1 MSSMDYVFDLTD
13 KLEQNNFQYVLAT
26 LRPGEKV
33 DKIDVF
39 YWIPDE
45 LSRKE
50 LATVLGKIS
59 EDLLTK
65 TDDEIQ
71 KERTIEAEG
80 NHEASDEDEDE
91 DDFFK
96 NDEEN

>member
-1 MSSMDYVFDLTD
+1 MDCVFDLTD
-13 KLEQNNFQYVLAT
+13 KLEKENFQYVLTT

-45 LSRKE
+45 LSRRE
-50 LATVLGKIS
+50 LATVLGKVS

-65 TDDEIQ
+65 SDNEIQ
-71 KERTIEAEG
+71 KERTIEAED
-80 NHEASDEDEDE
+80 HDPSDEDE

-96 NDEEN
+96 NDKED

>member
-13 KLEQNNFQYVLAT
+13 KLEENQIQYVMTT
-26 LRPGEKV
+26 LRPGEKI
-33 DKIDVF
+33 DKIDV
-39 YWIPDE
+39 YYSITDP

-59 EDLLTK
+59 EDLLNK
-65 TDDEIQ
+65 TDEEIQ
-71 KERTIEAEG
+71 KERTITPEDYEAD
-80 NHEASDEDEDE
+80 DEEE

-96 NDEEN
+96 DDPKN

>member
-1 MSSMDYVFDLTD
+1 MSSMDSVFDLTD
-13 KLEQNNFQYVLAT
+13 KLEKENFQYVLTT

-50 LATVLGKIS
+50 LATVLGKVS

-65 TDDEIQ
+65 SDNEIQ
-71 KERTIEAEG
+71 KERTIEPED
-80 NHEASDEDEDE
+80 HEPSDEDE

-96 NDEEN
+96 NDEED

>member
-1 MSSMDYVFDLTD
+1 MDSVFDLTD
-13 KLEQNNFQYVLAT
+13 KLEKENFQYVLTT

-50 LATVLGKIS
+50 LATVLGKVS

-65 TDDEIQ
+65 SDNEIQ
-71 KERTIEAEG
+71 KERTIEPED
-80 NHEASDEDEDE
+80 HEPSDEDE

-96 NDEEN
+96 NDEED

>member
-1 MSSMDYVFDLTD
+1 MSSMDDVFDLTE
-13 KLEQNNFQYVLAT
+13 KLEAENFQYVLAT

-59 EDLLTK
+59 VDLLTK
-65 TDDEIQ
+65 TDDEIAE
-71 KERTIEAEG
+71 ERTITPEDYEAD
-80 NHEASDEDEDE
+80 DEEE
-91 DDFFK
+91 SNFFK
-96 NDEEN
+96 DDEED